1 MTNTGKDMS
10 ASEISE
16 ESMNQAARRDE
27 KRAVRLGWLLVLA
40 GFGGFLLW
48 ALFAPLDKGV
58 MVNGSVVISG
68 NRKVVQHNQ
77 GGIVDKIQVKDGDR
91 VEAGQILL
99 TLNEVDARS
108 ASEGL
113 DGQYLQLVA
122 REGRLL
128 AEQQR
133 LSDMVMTPRL
143 QPLAGKPEMSVITAL
158 QRDLLR
164 SRQQSL
170 KLEAEG
176 MRTSI
181 AGMEASLSAQ
191 RQVMSSKQKQRET
204 LEQQLQG
211 LRSLAAE
218 NYVPRNKM
226 LENERLLAQL
236 NGDIAQLAGDIN
248 RTRRDIEQQTLLIAQ
263 RQQEYDKEVN
273 SELADVRALLSDV
286 GSKKEKADFNLANIQ
301 MRAPVSGTVVG
312 LKVFTEGGVIA
323 PGQTLLEIVPDDQ
336 PLLVD
341 ARLPVELVDKVWPGL
356 PVELQFVAFNQST
369 TPRVAGTVELLSAD
383 RLLDERD
390 GSPYYSLRVQVDEAG
405 KRALEGLEVKP
416 GMPVQGFVR
425 TGERSFVNYLFKPLM
440 DRLHLALTEE

>member
-1 MTNTGKDMS
+1 MS

-16 ESMNQAARRDE
+16 ESMNQTARRDE

-133 LSDMVMTPRL
+133 LSGMVMTPRL
-143 QPLAGKPEMSVITAL
+143 QPLVDKPEMRVITAL
-158 QRDLLR
+158 QHDLLH

-176 MRTSI
+176 MRSSI

-191 RQVMSSKQKQRET
+191 RQVMTSKQKQRET

-336 PLLVD
+336 PLFVD

>member
-1 MTNTGKDMS
+1 MS

-16 ESMNQAARRDE
+16 ESMNQTARRDE

-108 ASEGL
+108 VSEGL

-133 LSDMVMTPRL
+133 LNDMVMTSRL
-143 QPLAGKPEMSVITAL
+143 QPLAEKPEMHVITAL
-158 QRDLLR
+158 QRDLLH
-164 SRQQSL
+164 SRQQSF

-176 MRTSI
+176 MRSSI

-336 PLLVD
+336 PLFVD

-356 PVELQFVAFNQST
+356 SVELQFVAFNQST

>member
-1 MTNTGKDMS
+1 MS

-16 ESMNQAARRDE
+16 ESMNQTAQRDE

-91 VEAGQILL
+91 VDAGQILL

-143 QPLAGKPEMSVITAL
+143 QPLAEKPEMSVITAL

-170 KLEAEG
+170 RLEAEG
-176 MRTSI
+176 MRSSI
-181 AGMEASLSAQ
+181 AGMEASLNAQ

-273 SELADVRALLSDV
+273 SELAEVRALLSDV

-341 ARLPVELVDKVWPGL
+341 ARLPVELVDKIWPGL

-390 GSPYYSLRVQVDEAG
+390 GSPYYSLRVMVDDEG
-405 KRALEGLEVKP
+405 KRALEGLEIKP

>member
-1 MTNTGKDMS
+1 MS

-16 ESMNQAARRDE
+16 ESMNQTARRDE

-143 QPLAGKPEMSVITAL
+143 QPLAGKPEMHVITAL
-158 QRDLLR
+158 QRDLLH

-336 PLLVD
+336 PLFVD

-356 PVELQFVAFNQST
+356 SVELQFVAFNQST

>member
-1 MTNTGKDMS
+1 MNTGKDMS

-16 ESMNQAARRDE
+16 ESMNQTARRDE

-91 VEAGQILL
+91 VEAGQVLL

-133 LSDMVMTPRL
+133 LSDMVITPRL
-143 QPLAGKPEMSVITAL
+143 QPLADKPEMRVITAL
-158 QRDLLR
+158 QRDLLH

-176 MRTSI
+176 MRSSI

-191 RQVMSSKQKQRET
+191 RQVMTSKQKQRET

-273 SELADVRALLSDV
+273 SELADVWALLSDV

-336 PLLVD
+336 PLFVD

>member
-1 MTNTGKDMS
+1 MS
-10 ASEISE
+10 AFELSE
-16 ESMNQAARRDE
+16 ENMNQTARRDE

-40 GFGGFLLW
+40 GFGSFLLW

-77 GGIVDKIQVKDGDR
+77 GGIVDKIQVKDGDS

-133 LSDMVMTPRL
+133 LNDMVMTPRL
-143 QPLAGKPEMSVITAL
+143 QPIAERPEVSVITAL

-191 RQVMSSKQKQRET
+191 RQVMFSKQKQRGT
-204 LEQQLQG
+204 LEQQLEG

-248 RTRRDIEQQTLLIAQ
+248 RTRHDIEQQTLLIAQ

-273 SELADVRALLSDV
+273 SELAEVQALLSDV

-301 MRAPVSGTVVG
+301 IRAPVSGTVVG

-336 PLLVD
+336 PLRVD
-341 ARLPVELVDKVWPGL
+341 AHLPVELVDKVWPGL

-390 GSPYYSLRVQVDEAG
+390 GSPYYSLRVMVDDEG
-405 KRALEGLEVKP
+405 KRALEGLEIKP

>member
-1 MTNTGKDMS
+1 MS

-16 ESMNQAARRDE
+16 ESMNQTARRDE

-91 VEAGQILL
+91 VEAGQVLL

-143 QPLAGKPEMSVITAL
+143 QPLTEKSEMRVITAL
-158 QRDLLR
+158 QRDLLH

-176 MRTSI
+176 MRSSI
-181 AGMEASLSAQ
+181 AGMEASLSAL
-191 RQVMSSKQKQRET
+191 RQVMTSKQKQRET

-273 SELADVRALLSDV
+273 SELADVRTLLSDV

-336 PLLVD
+336 PLFVD

>member
-1 MTNTGKDMS
+1 MNTGKDMS

-16 ESMNQAARRDE
+16 ESMNQTARRDE

-158 QRDLLR
+158 QRDLLH

>member
-1 MTNTGKDMS
+1 MS

-16 ESMNQAARRDE
+16 ESMNQTAQRDE

-143 QPLAGKPEMSVITAL
+143 QPLAEKPEMSVITAL

-170 KLEAEG
+170 RLEAEG
-176 MRTSI
+176 IRSSI
-181 AGMEASLSAQ
+181 AGMEASLNAQ

-273 SELADVRALLSDV
+273 SELAEVRALLSDV

-341 ARLPVELVDKVWPGL
+341 ARLPVELVDKIWPGL

-390 GSPYYSLRVQVDEAG
+390 GSPYYSLRVMVDDEG
-405 KRALEGLEVKP
+405 KRALEGLEIKP

>member
-1 MTNTGKDMS
+1 MS

-16 ESMNQAARRDE
+16 ESMNQTARRDE

-77 GGIVDKIQVKDGDR
+77 GGIVDKIRVKDGDR

-143 QPLAGKPEMSVITAL
+143 QPLAEKSEMRVITAL
-158 QRDLLR
+158 QRDLLH

-176 MRTSI
+176 MRSSI

-191 RQVMSSKQKQRET
+191 RQVMTSKQKQRET

-336 PLLVD
+336 PLFVD

>member
-1 MTNTGKDMS
+1 MS

-16 ESMNQAARRDE
+16 ESMNQTARRDE

-143 QPLAGKPEMSVITAL
+143 QPLAGTPEMSVITAL

-273 SELADVRALLSDV
+273 SELADVQALLSDV

-312 LKVFTEGGVIA
+312 LKVFTEGGVIG

>member
-1 MTNTGKDMS
+1 MS

-16 ESMNQAARRDE
+16 ESMNQTARRDE

-77 GGIVDKIQVKDGDR
+77 GGIIDKIQVKDGDR
-91 VEAGQILL
+91 VEVGQILL

-143 QPLAGKPEMSVITAL
+143 QPLAEKPEMHVITAL

>member
-1 MTNTGKDMS
+1 MS

-16 ESMNQAARRDE
+16 ESMNQTARRDE

-91 VEAGQILL
+91 VDAGQILL

-143 QPLAGKPEMSVITAL
+143 QPLVDKPEMRVITAL
-158 QRDLLR
+158 QRDLLH

-176 MRTSI
+176 MRSSI

-336 PLLVD
+336 PLFVD

>member
-1 MTNTGKDMS
+1 MS

-16 ESMNQAARRDE
+16 ESMNQTAQRDE

-143 QPLAGKPEMSVITAL
+143 QPLAEKPEMSVITAL

-170 KLEAEG
+170 RFEAEG
-176 MRTSI
+176 MRSSI
-181 AGMEASLSAQ
+181 AGMEASLNAQ

-248 RTRRDIEQQTLLIAQ
+248 RTRRDIEQQMLLIAQ

-273 SELADVRALLSDV
+273 SELAEVRALLSDV

-341 ARLPVELVDKVWPGL
+341 ARLPVELVDKIWPGL

-390 GSPYYSLRVQVDEAG
+390 GSPYYSLRVMVDDEG
-405 KRALEGLEVKP
+405 KRALEGLEIKP

>member
-1 MTNTGKDMS
+1 MS

-16 ESMNQAARRDE
+16 ESMNQTARRDE

-91 VEAGQILL
+91 VDAGQILL

-133 LSDMVMTPRL
+133 LSDMVITPRL
-143 QPLAGKPEMSVITAL
+143 QPLAEKPEMRVITAL
-158 QRDLLR
+158 QRDLLH

-176 MRTSI
+176 MRSSI

-273 SELADVRALLSDV
+273 SELAEVRALLSDV

-336 PLLVD
+336 PLFVD

-390 GSPYYSLRVQVDEAG
+390 GSPYYSLRVQVDDAG

>member
-1 MTNTGKDMS
+1 MS

-16 ESMNQAARRDE
+16 ESMNQTARRDE

-133 LSDMVMTPRL
+133 LSDMVMTSRL
-143 QPLAGKPEMSVITAL
+143 QLLAEKSEMRVITTL
-158 QRDLLR
+158 QRDLLH

-176 MRTSI
+176 MRSSI

-356 PVELQFVAFNQST
+356 SVELQFVAFNQST

>member
-1 MTNTGKDMS
+1 MS

-16 ESMNQAARRDE
+16 ESMNQTARRDE

-143 QPLAGKPEMSVITAL
+143 QPLAGKPEMSMITAL

-336 PLLVD
+336 PLFVD

>member
-1 MTNTGKDMS
+1 MNTGKDMS

-16 ESMNQAARRDE
+16 ESMNQTARRDE

-143 QPLAGKPEMSVITAL
+143 QPLVDKPEMRVITAL
-158 QRDLLR
+158 QHDLLH

-176 MRTSI
+176 MRSSI

-191 RQVMSSKQKQRET
+191 RQVMTSKQKQRET

-336 PLLVD
+336 PLFVD

-390 GSPYYSLRVQVDEAG
+390 GSPYYSLRVQVDDAG

>member
-1 MTNTGKDMS
+1 MF

-16 ESMNQAARRDE
+16 ESMNQTARRDE

-143 QPLAGKPEMSVITAL
+143 QPLAEKPEMRVITAL
-158 QRDLLR
+158 QRDLLH

>member
-1 MTNTGKDMS
+1 MS

-16 ESMNQAARRDE
+16 ESMNQTAQRDE

-143 QPLAGKPEMSVITAL
+143 QPLAEKPEMSVITEL

-170 KLEAEG
+170 RLEAEG
-176 MRTSI
+176 MRSSI
-181 AGMEASLSAQ
+181 AGMEASLNAQ

-273 SELADVRALLSDV
+273 SELAEVRALLSDV

-341 ARLPVELVDKVWPGL
+341 ARLPVELVDKIWPGL

-390 GSPYYSLRVQVDEAG
+390 GSPYYSLRVMVDDEG
-405 KRALEGLEVKP
+405 KRALEGLEIKP

>member
-1 MTNTGKDMS
+1 MF

-16 ESMNQAARRDE
+16 ESMNQTARRDE

-143 QPLAGKPEMSVITAL
+143 QPLAEKSEMSVITAL
-158 QRDLLR
+158 QRDLLH

-176 MRTSI
+176 MRSSI

-191 RQVMSSKQKQRET
+191 RQVMTSKQKQRET

-248 RTRRDIEQQTLLIAQ
+248 RNRRDIEQHTLLIAQ

-273 SELADVRALLSDV
+273 SELAEVRAMLSDV

-336 PLLVD
+336 PLFVD
-341 ARLPVELVDKVWPGL
+341 ARLPVELVDKVWAGL

-390 GSPYYSLRVQVDEAG
+390 GSPYYSLRVQVDDAG

>member
-1 MTNTGKDMS
+1 MS

-16 ESMNQAARRDE
+16 ESMNQTAQRDE

-143 QPLAGKPEMSVITAL
+143 QPLAEKPEMSVITAL

-176 MRTSI
+176 MRSSI
-181 AGMEASLSAQ
+181 AGMEASLNAQ

-273 SELADVRALLSDV
+273 SELAEVRALLSDV

-341 ARLPVELVDKVWPGL
+341 ARLPVELVDKIWPGL

-390 GSPYYSLRVQVDEAG
+390 GSPYYSLRVMVDDEG
-405 KRALEGLEVKP
+405 KRALEGLEIKP

>member
-1 MTNTGKDMS
+1 MS

-16 ESMNQAARRDE
+16 ESMNQTARRDE

-91 VEAGQILL
+91 VDAGQILL

-143 QPLAGKPEMSVITAL
+143 RPLAEKSEMSVITAL
-158 QRDLLR
+158 QRDLLH

-176 MRTSI
+176 MRSSI

-191 RQVMSSKQKQRET
+191 RQVMTSKQKQRET

-248 RTRRDIEQQTLLIAQ
+248 RNRRDIEQQTLLIAQ

-273 SELADVRALLSDV
+273 SELAEVRAMLSDV

-336 PLLVD
+336 PLFVD
-341 ARLPVELVDKVWPGL
+341 ARLPVELVDKVWAGL

-390 GSPYYSLRVQVDEAG
+390 GSPYYSLRVQVDDAG

>member
-1 MTNTGKDMS
+1 MS

-16 ESMNQAARRDE
+16 ESMNQTARRDE

-143 QPLAGKPEMSVITAL
+143 QPLAEKPEMHVITAL
-158 QRDLLR
+158 QRDLLH
-164 SRQQSL
+164 SRQQSF

-176 MRTSI
+176 MRSSI
-181 AGMEASLSAQ
+181 GGMEASLSAQ

-336 PLLVD
+336 PLFVD

-356 PVELQFVAFNQST
+356 SVELQFVAFNQST

>member
-1 MTNTGKDMS
+1 MS

-16 ESMNQAARRDE
+16 ESMNQTARRDE

-143 QPLAGKPEMSVITAL
+143 QPLAGTPEMSVITAL

>member
-1 MTNTGKDMS
+1 MNTGKDMS

-16 ESMNQAARRDE
+16 ESMNQTARRDE

-143 QPLAGKPEMSVITAL
+143 QPLAEKPEMHVITAL
-158 QRDLLR
+158 QRDLLH
-164 SRQQSL
+164 SRQQSF

-176 MRTSI
+176 MRSSI

-336 PLLVD
+336 PLFVD

-356 PVELQFVAFNQST
+356 SVELQFVAFNQST

>member
-1 MTNTGKDMS
+1 MS

-16 ESMNQAARRDE
+16 ENMNQTARRDE

-91 VEAGQILL
+91 VEVGQILL

-143 QPLAGKPEMSVITAL
+143 QPLAEKPEMHVITAL

-336 PLLVD
+336 PVFVD

>member
-1 MTNTGKDMS
+1 MNTGKDMS

-16 ESMNQAARRDE
+16 ESMNQTARRDE
-27 KRAVRLGWLLVLA
+27 KRAVRLGWLLVLV

-91 VEAGQILL
+91 VEVGQILL

-143 QPLAGKPEMSVITAL
+143 QPLAEKPEMRVITAL
-158 QRDLLR
+158 QRDLLH

-176 MRTSI
+176 MRSSI

-226 LENERLLAQL
+226 LDNERLLAQL

-341 ARLPVELVDKVWPGL
+341 ARLPVELVDKIWPGL

>member
-1 MTNTGKDMS
+1 MS

-16 ESMNQAARRDE
+16 ESMNQTAQRDE

-77 GGIVDKIQVKDGDR
+77 GGIVDRIQVKDGDR

-133 LSDMVMTPRL
+133 LNDMVMTPRL
-143 QPLAGKPEMSVITAL
+143 QLLAERPEMNVITAL

-176 MRTSI
+176 MRSSI

-236 NGDIAQLAGDIN
+236 NGDIAQLAGDTN
-248 RTRRDIEQQTLLIAQ
+248 RIRRDIEQQTLLIAQ

-273 SELADVRALLSDV
+273 SELAEVQALLSDV

-390 GSPYYSLRVQVDEAG
+390 GSPYYSLRVMVDDAG
-405 KRALEGLEVKP
+405 KRELEGLEIKP

>member
-1 MTNTGKDMS
+1 MS

-16 ESMNQAARRDE
+16 ESMNQTARRDE

-143 QPLAGKPEMSVITAL
+143 QPLAEKPEMHVITAL
-158 QRDLLR
+158 QRDLLH
-164 SRQQSL
+164 SRQQSF

-176 MRTSI
+176 MRSSI

-356 PVELQFVAFNQST
+356 SVELQFVAFNQST

>member
-1 MTNTGKDMS
+1 MS

-16 ESMNQAARRDE
+16 ESMNQTARRDE

-91 VEAGQILL
+91 VEAGQVLL

-143 QPLAGKPEMSVITAL
+143 QPLADKSEMRVITAL
-158 QRDLLR
+158 QRDLLH

-176 MRTSI
+176 MRSSI

-191 RQVMSSKQKQRET
+191 RQVMTSKQKQRET

-236 NGDIAQLAGDIN
+236 NGDIALLAGDIN

-336 PLLVD
+336 PLFVD

>member
-1 MTNTGKDMS
+1 MS

-16 ESMNQAARRDE
+16 ESMNQTARRDE

-143 QPLAGKPEMSVITAL
+143 QPLAEKPEMHVITAL

>member
-1 MTNTGKDMS
+1 MS

-16 ESMNQAARRDE
+16 ESMNQTARRDE

-143 QPLAGKPEMSVITAL
+143 QPLAEKPEMRLITAL
-158 QRDLLR
+158 QHDLLH

-176 MRTSI
+176 MRSSI

-236 NGDIAQLAGDIN
+236 NGDIAQLVGDIN

-356 PVELQFVAFNQST
+356 SVELQFVAFNQST

>member
-1 MTNTGKDMS
+1 MS

-16 ESMNQAARRDE
+16 ENMNQTARHDE

-91 VEAGQILL
+91 VKAGQILL

-133 LSDMVMTPRL
+133 LNDMVMTARL
-143 QPLAGKPEMSVITAL
+143 KPLVEKPEMSVITAL
-158 QRDLLR
+158 QRDLLH

-181 AGMEASLSAQ
+181 AGMEASLGAQ

-273 SELADVRALLSDV
+273 SELAEVQALLSDV
-286 GSKKEKADFNLANIQ
+286 SSKKEKADFTLANIQ

-323 PGQTLLEIVPDDQ
+323 PGQTLLEIVPDEQ
-336 PLLVD
+336 PLQVD

-383 RLLDERD
+383 RLLDDRD
-390 GSPYYSLRVQVDEAG
+390 GSPYYSLRVQVDDEG
-405 KRALEGLEVKP
+405 KRALEGLEIKP

>member
-1 MTNTGKDMS
+1 MS
-10 ASEISE
+10 ASELSE
-16 ESMNQAARRDE
+16 ENMNQTARRDE
-27 KRAVRLGWLLVLA
+27 QRAVRLGWLLVLA
-40 GFGGFLLW
+40 GFGGFVLW

-68 NRKVVQHNQ
+68 NRKVVQHAQ

-91 VEAGQILL
+91 VKAGQILL

-108 ASEGL
+108 VSEGL

-133 LSDMVMTPRL
+133 LNDMVMTARL
-143 QPLAGKPEMSVITAL
+143 QPLAEQPEMSVITAL

-170 KLEAEG
+170 KLEEEG
-176 MRTSI
+176 MRASI

-248 RTRRDIEQQTLLIAQ
+248 RTGRDIEQQRLLIAQ

-273 SELADVRALLSDV
+273 SELAEVRALLSDV
-286 GSKKEKADFNLANIQ
+286 GSKKEKADFTLANIQ

-336 PLLVD
+336 PLRVD
-341 ARLPVELVDKVWPGL
+341 AHLPVELVDKVWPGL

-383 RLLDERD
+383 RLLDDRD
-390 GSPYYSLRVQVDEAG
+390 GSPYYSLRVQVDDEG
-405 KRALEGLEVKP
+405 KRALEGLEIKP

>member
-1 MTNTGKDMS
+1 MS

-16 ESMNQAARRDE
+16 ESMNQTARRDE

-91 VEAGQILL
+91 VEAGQVLL

-133 LSDMVMTPRL
+133 LSDMVITPRL
-143 QPLAGKPEMSVITAL
+143 QPLAEKPEMRVITAL
-158 QRDLLR
+158 QRDLLH

-176 MRTSI
+176 MRSSI

-191 RQVMSSKQKQRET
+191 RQVMTSKQKQRET

-336 PLLVD
+336 PLFVD

>member
-1 MTNTGKDMS
+1 MS

-16 ESMNQAARRDE
+16 ESMNQTARRDE

-158 QRDLLR
+158 QRDLLH

-336 PLLVD
+336 PLFVD

>member
-1 MTNTGKDMS
+1 MS
-10 ASEISE
+10 AFELSE
-16 ESMNQAARRDE
+16 ENMNQTARRDE

-40 GFGGFLLW
+40 GFGSFLLW

-77 GGIVDKIQVKDGDR
+77 GGIVDKIQVKDGDS
-91 VEAGQILL
+91 VESGQILL

-133 LSDMVMTPRL
+133 LNDMVMTPRL
-143 QPLAGKPEMSVITAL
+143 QPIAERPEVSVITAL
-158 QRDLLR
+158 QRDLLH

-191 RQVMSSKQKQRET
+191 RQVMFSKQKQRGT
-204 LEQQLQG
+204 LEQQLEG

-248 RTRRDIEQQTLLIAQ
+248 RTRHDIEQQTLLIAQ

-273 SELADVRALLSDV
+273 SELAEVQALLSDV

-301 MRAPVSGTVVG
+301 IRAPVSGTVVG

-336 PLLVD
+336 PLRVD
-341 ARLPVELVDKVWPGL
+341 AHLPVELVDKVWPGL

-390 GSPYYSLRVQVDEAG
+390 GSPYYSLRVMVDDEG
-405 KRALEGLEVKP
+405 KRALEGLEIKP

>member
-1 MTNTGKDMS
+1 MS

-16 ESMNQAARRDE
+16 ESMNQTARRDE

-143 QPLAGKPEMSVITAL
+143 QPLADKPEMRVITAL
-158 QRDLLR
+158 QRDLLH

-176 MRTSI
+176 MRSSI

-336 PLLVD
+336 PLFVD

-390 GSPYYSLRVQVDEAG
+390 GSPYYSLRVQVDKAG